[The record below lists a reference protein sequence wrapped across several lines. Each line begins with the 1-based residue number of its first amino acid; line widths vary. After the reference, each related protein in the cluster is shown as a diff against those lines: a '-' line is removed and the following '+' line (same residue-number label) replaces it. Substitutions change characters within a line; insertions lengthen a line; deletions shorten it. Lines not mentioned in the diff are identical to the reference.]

1 MSLLS
6 VGARIGG
13 SMGGWVN
20 ERESLEWIGTGTVLR
35 GLDDSPCSSL
45 LWLDFVRPLCQIF
58 SANELALL
66 IERSV
71 FFEDTD
77 EG

>member
-1 MSLLS
+1 VLD
-6 VGARIGG
+6 
-13 SMGGWVN
+13 
-20 ERESLEWIGTGTVLR
+20 RESLEWVVEIESGTFLR
-35 GLDDSPCSSL
+35 GLDDCPPSAL
-45 LWLDFVRPLCQIF
+45 LLFDFVRPLCHIF

-66 IERSV
+66 VERSV